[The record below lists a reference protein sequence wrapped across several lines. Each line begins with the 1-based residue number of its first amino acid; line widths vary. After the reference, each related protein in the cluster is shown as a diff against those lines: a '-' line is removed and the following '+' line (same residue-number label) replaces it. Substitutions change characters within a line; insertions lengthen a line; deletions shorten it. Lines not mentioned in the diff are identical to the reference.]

1 MYYIFLALTGVLS
14 GVLGGMGMGGGTLL
28 IPLLTLLFGFNQ
40 KIAQGINLV
49 AFSIMAIIVIFVHI
63 KNKLI
68 DIKVALKFGL
78 VAASFSCFGAFLANM
93 INVRY
98 LKVCFGVLLILVAIY
113 ETVEQIK
120 AQYFTKS
127 NYNEEKIVEKW

>member
-1 MYYIFLALTGVLS
+1 MYYIFLALTGISS

-40 KIAQGINLV
+40 KIAQGINLI
-49 AFSIMAIIVIFVHI
+49 AFSIMAVIVIFVHI

-78 VAASFSCFGAFLANM
+78 VAVAFSCLGAFLANM

-98 LKVCFGVLLILVAIY
+98 LKICFGVLLILVAIY

-127 NYNEEKIVEKW
+127 NKNEEKIVEK